1 MTTIPFPQAGWARN
15 RIKPRQRISAWLSRL
30 SKKKPASP
38 SDMARLH
45 KHFDKKGK
53 P

>member
-15 RIKPRQRISAWLSRL
+15 RIKLRQRISTWLSKL
-30 SKKKPASP
+30 GKKSRASS

-45 KHFDKKGK
+45 KHFEKKGK
-53 P
+53 